1 MELYVGM
8 DVSLKETSICVV
20 DGSGEIVSEGTVI
33 SEPSAIAEFVKAK
46 AAGAVRIGLET
57 GPTTTWLW
65 HELRALGL
73 PVICIDARHA
83 KAALSLQINKSD
95 RNDAVGLARIM
106 QCGWYKEV
114 QVKSVAC
121 HEIRSV
127 LNSRALLVRI
137 KRDLGN
143 QIRGLLKNLGLVIG
157 KAQGNVFTRRVEELV
172 AENPYLQQAV
182 RPLLAVREKVSRE
195 IADLDRKLLSLTR
208 GHQDSRRLMT
218 VPGIGP
224 ITALAFC
231 AAIDDPARFRRSRSV
246 GAYFGLTPRR
256 HASGE
261 VDWSGRISKCG
272 DTMVRS
278 YLFEA
283 AGVLLTRVPQWC
295 ALKAWGLRLAKRIGF
310 KKAKVAVARKLALRA
325 AYAAPQGHGPPSAS
339 TACGAMEP
347 TSSGQPRRLQLRRN
361 KVREFRECGKAVPAG
376 TAASVRSTEA
386 LRCFQ

>member
-33 SEPSAIAEFVKAK
+33 SEPAAIAAFIEAK
-46 AAGAVRIGLET
+46 AGSALRIGLET

-83 KAALSLQINKSD
+83 KAALSMQINKSD
-95 RNDAVGLARIM
+95 RNDAAGLARIM

-114 QVKSVAC
+114 QVKSVSC
-121 HEIRSV
+121 HELRAV
-127 LNSRALLVRI
+127 LNSRALLVKI
-137 KRDLGN
+137 KRDLEN

-157 KAQGNVFTRRVEELV
+157 KAGGTAFTRRVEELLGRQGLLW
-172 AENPYLQQAV
+172 EAV
-182 RPLLAVREKVSRE
+182 RPLLEVREKVRRE
-195 IADLDRKLLSLTR
+195 IAGLYRRLLGLAR
-208 GHQDSRRLMT
+208 NDIDSRRSMT

-224 ITALAFC
+224 ITALAFHS
-231 AAIDDPARFRRSRSV
+231 AVDNPTRFRRSRSV

-256 HASGE
+256 FASGE

-272 DTMVRS
+272 DAMVRT

-283 AGVLLTRVPQWC
+283 AGVLLTRVAHWC
-295 ALKAWGLRLAKRIGF
+295 KLKAWGHRLWKRIGF
-310 KKAKVAVARKLALRA
+310 KKAKIAVARKLAVILHRMWRDGTDFIWSSKEA
-325 AYAAPQGHGPPSAS
+325 AA
-339 TACGAMEP
+339 
-347 TSSGQPRRLQLRRN
+347 
-361 KVREFRECGKAVPAG
+361 
-376 TAASVRSTEA
+376 
-386 LRCFQ
+386 

>member
-1 MELYVGM
+1 MRLNPNYGHTHIEA
-8 DVSLKETSICVV
+8 
-20 DGSGEIVSEGTVI
+20 
-33 SEPSAIAEFVKAK
+33 SALH
-46 AAGAVRIGLET
+46 R
-57 GPTTTWLW
+57 
-65 HELRALGL
+65 
-73 PVICIDARHA
+73 
-83 KAALSLQINKSD
+83 KS
-95 RNDAVGLARIM
+95 A
-106 QCGWYKEV
+106 
-114 QVKSVAC
+114 
-121 HEIRSV
+121 
-127 LNSRALLVRI
+127 
-137 KRDLGN
+137 DLGN

-195 IADLDRKLLSLTR
+195 IADLDRKLLSLAR

-272 DTMVRS
+272 DTMARS

-295 ALKAWGLRLAKRIGF
+295 ALKAWGLRLRKRIGF
-310 KKAKVAVARKLALRA
+310 KKAKVAVARKLAVILHRMWRDGTDFIWSTKEA
-325 AYAAPQGHGPPSAS
+325 AAEKKQSSRIPRVRKSCPCRDGGV
-339 TACGAMEP
+339 GEIDRGFAMLP
-347 TSSGQPRRLQLRRN
+347 MRQARLQH
-361 KVREFRECGKAVPAG
+361 
-376 TAASVRSTEA
+376 
-386 LRCFQ
+386 

>member
-20 DGSGEIVSEGTVI
+20 DGSGRIVCEGTVI
-33 SEPSAIAEFVKAK
+33 SEPSAIAAFIKSKAGRAK
-46 AAGAVRIGLET
+46 RIGLET

-83 KAALSLQINKSD
+83 KAALSMQINKSD

-121 HEIRSV
+121 HEVRAV
-127 LNSRALLVRI
+127 LNSRAQLVKI
-137 KRDLGN
+137 KRDLEN
-143 QIRGLLKNLGLVIG
+143 QIRGLLKNQGLIIG
-157 KAQGNVFTRRVEELV
+157 KAGGRTFLRRVEEL
-172 AENPYLQQAV
+172 LDQQGLLWEGV
-182 RPLLAVREKVSRE
+182 RPLLEIREIVRRE
-195 IADLDRKLLSLTR
+195 IAALYRRLLGLAR
-208 GHQDSRRLMT
+208 DDEDSRRSMT

-224 ITALAFC
+224 ITALAFRS
-231 AAIDDPARFRRSRSV
+231 AIDDPARFRRSRSV
-246 GAYFGLTPRR
+246 GAYIGMTPRR

-261 VDWSGRISKCG
+261 VDWRGRISKCG
-272 DTMVRS
+272 DAMVRT

-295 ALKAWGLRLAKRIGF
+295 KLKAWGHRLWKRIGF
-310 KKAKVAVARKLALRA
+310 KKAKVAVARKLAVILHRMWRDGTDFIWSTKGVA
-325 AYAAPQGHGPPSAS
+325 A
-339 TACGAMEP
+339 
-347 TSSGQPRRLQLRRN
+347 
-361 KVREFRECGKAVPAG
+361 
-376 TAASVRSTEA
+376 
-386 LRCFQ
+386 

>member
-20 DGSGEIVSEGTVI
+20 DGSGKIVSEGSVI
-33 SEPSAIAEFVKAK
+33 SEPAAIAAFIGARAVSAK
-46 AAGAVRIGLET
+46 RIGLET

-83 KAALSLQINKSD
+83 KAALSVQINKSD

-114 QVKSVAC
+114 QVKSLPC
-121 HEIRSV
+121 HEIR
-127 LNSRALLVRI
+127 ALLNGRAQLVKI
-137 KRDLGN
+137 KRDLEN

-157 KAQGNVFTRRVEELV
+157 KAGGNVFRHRAEELI
-172 AENPYLQQAV
+172 AEHPLLQEAV
-182 RPLLAVREKVSRE
+182 RPLLAVREIVRRE
-195 IADLDRKLLSLTR
+195 IAGLTR
-208 GHQDSRRLMT
+208 RLLTMARDNDESRRLMT

-224 ITALAFC
+224 ITALAFHS
-231 AAIDDPARFRRSRSV
+231 AIDEPSRFRRSRSV

-256 HASGE
+256 FASGE
-261 VDWSGRISKCG
+261 IDWSGRISKCG
-272 DTMVRS
+272 DAMVRS

-295 ALKAWGLRLAKRIGF
+295 KLKAWGHRLWKRIGF
-310 KKAKVAVARKLALRA
+310 KKAKIAVARKLAVILHRMWRDGTDFIWSNKEA
-325 AYAAPQGHGPPSAS
+325 AA
-339 TACGAMEP
+339 
-347 TSSGQPRRLQLRRN
+347 
-361 KVREFRECGKAVPAG
+361 
-376 TAASVRSTEA
+376 
-386 LRCFQ
+386 

>member
-20 DGSGEIVSEGTVI
+20 DGDGEILCEGTVI
-33 SEPSAIAEFVKAK
+33 SEPEAIAGFIKTNAASAK
-46 AAGAVRIGLET
+46 RIGLET

-114 QVKSVAC
+114 QVKSVSC
-121 HEIRSV
+121 HEIRAV
-127 LNSRALLVRI
+127 LNSRAQLVKV
-137 KRDLGN
+137 KRDLEN

-157 KAQGNVFTRRVEELV
+157 KASGTAFRRRVEELLGRHGLLR
-172 AENPYLQQAV
+172 EAV
-182 RPLLAVREKVSRE
+182 RPLLEVREKVRRE
-195 IADLDRKLLSLTR
+195 IAALYRKLLTLAR
-208 GHQDSRRLMT
+208 NDVDSRRSMT

-224 ITALAFC
+224 ITALAFH
-231 AAIDDPARFRRSRSV
+231 AAIDEPSRFRRSRSV
-246 GAYFGLTPRR
+246 GAYLGLTPRR
-256 HASGE
+256 FASGE

-272 DTMVRS
+272 DAMVRT

-283 AGVLLTRVPQWC
+283 AGVLLTRVPHWC
-295 ALKAWGLRLAKRIGF
+295 KLKAWGLRLAKRIGF
-310 KKAKVAVARKLALRA
+310 KKAKVAVARKLAVILHRMWRDGTDFIWSSKEA
-325 AYAAPQGHGPPSAS
+325 AA
-339 TACGAMEP
+339 
-347 TSSGQPRRLQLRRN
+347 
-361 KVREFRECGKAVPAG
+361 
-376 TAASVRSTEA
+376 
-386 LRCFQ
+386 